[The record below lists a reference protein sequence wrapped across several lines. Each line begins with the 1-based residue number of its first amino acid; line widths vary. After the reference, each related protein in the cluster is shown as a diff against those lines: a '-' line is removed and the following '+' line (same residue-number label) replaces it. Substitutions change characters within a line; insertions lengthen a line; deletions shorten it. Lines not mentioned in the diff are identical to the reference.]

1 MTGVRNMKASVTRG
15 AAPEE
20 PLRGLMHRVRFREGE
35 KVLGRRFTMSAP
47 VGYIH
52 STVPAEQRR

>member
-1 MTGVRNMKASVTRG
+1 M
-15 AAPEE
+15 
-20 PLRGLMHRVRFREGE
+20 MHRVRFREGE